1 LHCKSAMQRRD
12 PQFHLPEASARR
24 PLSLNERF
32 SKMPARE
39 PVKATFPPPVAARRE
54 RIGQSIVQQ
63 QQAGRAQ
70 RQNLVQERRLAPV
83 GVPERRAPAPA
94 PAYAQARAS
103 AVVPRTTVSQ
113 ARAGRGVAV
122 TTRAG
127 KVVSTQQLRT
137 PARTPTVSR
146 PILGPPVAAFP
157 TFPSLFPTPFRSP
170 FGASPMGMPMYPIR
184 PVPVPQIR
192 GAPSFAGRG
201 RGSARGS
208 RGGTAGVRGGAA
220 GGRGVSGVRRTS
232 EPVMSKTALDAD
244 MDNYFKA
251 KSVPLKPSKSN
262 GALDAAELARAGQP
276 VPESFQEELTETV
289 EDIGVLNS

>member
-1 LHCKSAMQRRD
+1 MQRRD

-39 PVKATFPPPVAARRE
+39 SVKATFSPPAAARRD

-63 QQAGRAQ
+63 QQAVRAQ
-70 RQNLVQERRLAPV
+70 RQNLVQERRLAPI
-83 GVPERRAPAPA
+83 GVPERRAPAPV
-94 PAYAQARAS
+94 YAQTRAP
-103 AVVPRTTVSQ
+103 AVVPHTTVPQ
-113 ARAGRGVAV
+113 ARGGRGIAV

-127 KVVSTQQLRT
+127 KVVSTQQLRAPVRT
-137 PARTPTVSR
+137 QQLRPA
-146 PILGPPVAAFP
+146 LGPPVTAFT
-157 TFPSLFPTPFRSP
+157 TFPSLFPSPFRSP
-170 FGASPMGMPMYPIR
+170 FGANPVGLPVYPMQ
-184 PVPVPQIR
+184 PVAASQIR
-192 GAPSFAGRG
+192 GAPAFAGRG

-208 RGGTAGVRGGAA
+208 RGGFAGVRGGAV

-232 EPVMSKTALDAD
+232 EPVVSKTALDAD

-251 KSVPLKPSKSN
+251 KAAPTKSTKSN
-262 GALDAAELARAGQP
+262 GLDAAELARAGQP